1 MQSTSFLD
9 YRLYQVSPT
18 FTHNPSFAVRFEDAA
33 YPTYLYRFHYANGCL
48 MQIGGIMMVV
58 TAGEE
63 LDSRIG
69 AMMKELV
76 DRTPRHE
83 RTEFI

>member
-1 MQSTSFLD
+1 
-9 YRLYQVSPT
+9 
-18 FTHNPSFAVRFEDAA
+18 
-33 YPTYLYRFHYANGCL
+33 